1 MRRPILLMPS
11 TTAAAETRANSMPIW
26 TIYRPTTREFTGSW
40 VARMTD
46 VYVKPSR
53 RLRRGTFHVADTLE
67 AIRAKLPRG
76 LHRLTRKPQD
86 DPVIEEVWI

>member
-11 TTAAAETRANSMPIW
+11 TTAAAETRASSLPIW
-26 TIYRPTTREFTGSW
+26 TIYRPTTSDYHGLW
-40 VARMTD
+40 IARMTD
-46 VYVKPSR
+46 VYVKASR
-53 RLRRGTFHVADTLE
+53 RLHRGTFHVADTLE

-76 LHRLTRKPQD
+76 LYCLTRNPED